1 MERYKNF
8 VVKVLY
14 NCKLQDKSGR
24 ILLNRTLSVRETI
37 EMNPVAEQ
45 TAFVYRIPIKSDAI
59 TYKL

>member
-1 MERYKNF
+1 M
-8 VVKVLY
+8 VKVLY